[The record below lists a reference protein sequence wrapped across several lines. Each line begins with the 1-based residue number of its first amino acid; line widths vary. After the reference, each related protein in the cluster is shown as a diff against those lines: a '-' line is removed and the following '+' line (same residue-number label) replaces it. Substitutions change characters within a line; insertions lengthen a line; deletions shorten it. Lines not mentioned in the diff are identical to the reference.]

1 VLLGLLAFTA
11 PLVLARLVAPRNPG
25 REKTRP
31 YECGVAERGD
41 PWVQFKVQFYLYA
54 LVFVVFDVEALYLY
68 PWAVVFA
75 ESGAAA
81 LPAMAAFIGV
91 LLLAWLYAWRKGAL
105 EWD

>member
-1 VLLGLLAFTA
+1 VVLGLLAFCGA
-11 PLVLARLVAPRNPG
+11 LVLVRFVAPRNPG
-25 REKTRP
+25 REKLRP

-41 PWVQFKVQFYLYA
+41 PWSQFKVQFYLYA

-75 ESGAAA
+75 QSGAPA
-81 LPAMAAFIGV
+81 LAAMAAFIGV
-91 LLLAWLYAWRKGAL
+91 LVLAWLYAWRKGAL